1 MVQSDRRQKCCLPHD
16 PEEED
21 NNSVRGQMSTI
32 KTNTYTKKG
41 KEAKTI
47 RIVPGLHVTNH
58 PKKKVDDL
66 SNIWRHPW
74 DLVPNNH
81 TTMSLDETTPVENQS
96 HATLSPGGTTV
107 IQGKGKG
114 LFNDSD
120 GNVGNPEITPE
131 FLAQNR
137 KQILLL
143 LQKEE
148 KEQQLKKVRAQLE
161 FEDVLVED
169 VDEDDA
175 EAEVKQENETSQP
188 KIQRVRKENH
198 EDGDCTPKKQAP
210 SVWNQPKGQE
220 EKRWERPRFQPRG
233 DALQPGFSIPRKP
246 VTESEKTP
254 HAGKKRKEI
263 FMLHQLRPTIALKR
277 PRDTSGV
284 KRNSDH
290 LQPWMEQNIS
300 FLPIRGG
307 NFASNPLT
315 ISAIIVGHNVHR
327 VYVDT
332 GSALEIMYEHCFL
345 QLDEVIQR
353 SLIKSTHVLTGF
365 AGEVVHPIGQ
375 IQLPVVVGNETG
387 QREVTMTFL
396 VIRAQSPYDVIL
408 GRPDLCLLGAI
419 ASTIHSAIKFPTP
432 RGVVTLKS
440 NRRGGKMDHTSRP
453 TSILWTLNRA

>member
-1 MVQSDRRQKCCLPHD
+1 MPRLGLTRKLRPTREPQPKNEQGPRLGTKTCAAAEAHDR
-16 PEEED
+16 
-21 NNSVRGQMSTI
+21 
-32 KTNTYTKKG
+32 
-41 KEAKTI
+41 
-47 RIVPGLHVTNH
+47 
-58 PKKKVDDL
+58 
-66 SNIWRHPW
+66 
-74 DLVPNNH
+74 
-81 TTMSLDETTPVENQS
+81 
-96 HATLSPGGTTV
+96 GTTV

-120 GNVGNPEITPE
+120 KNVRNPEITPE

-148 KEQQLKKVRAQLE
+148 KEQQLKEVRAQLE
-161 FEDVLVED
+161 FEDVSVED
-169 VDEDDA
+169 MDEDDA
-175 EAEVKQENETSQP
+175 ETEVKQDKETSQP
-188 KIQRVRKENH
+188 KIQGGRKENH
-198 EDGDCTPKKQAP
+198 EDGVKSRIAKKLEFEDDYSKPYRPSTARAKSKFDCTPKKQAP
-210 SVWNQPKGQE
+210 SVWNQPKGHE

-254 HAGKKRKEI
+254 HAGEKRKEI

-277 PRDTSGV
+277 PRDT
-284 KRNSDH
+284 
-290 LQPWMEQNIS
+290 
-300 FLPIRGG
+300 
-307 NFASNPLT
+307 
-315 ISAIIVGHNVHR
+315 
-327 VYVDT
+327 
-332 GSALEIMYEHCFL
+332 
-345 QLDEVIQR
+345 
-353 SLIKSTHVLTGF
+353 GF
-365 AGEVVHPIGQ
+365 VGEVVHPIGH

-408 GRPDLCLLGAI
+408 GRPGLCLLGAI

-440 NRRGGKMDHTSRP
+440 NRRGGRMDRTSRP

>member
-1 MVQSDRRQKCCLPHD
+1 MPRLGLTRKLRPTREPRPQKEQGPRLGTKTCAAAEAHDR
-16 PEEED
+16 
-21 NNSVRGQMSTI
+21 
-32 KTNTYTKKG
+32 
-41 KEAKTI
+41 
-47 RIVPGLHVTNH
+47 
-58 PKKKVDDL
+58 
-66 SNIWRHPW
+66 
-74 DLVPNNH
+74 
-81 TTMSLDETTPVENQS
+81 
-96 HATLSPGGTTV
+96 GTTV

-120 GNVGNPEITPE
+120 KNVRNPEITPE

-148 KEQQLKKVRAQLE
+148 KEQQLKEVRAQLE
-161 FEDVLVED
+161 FEDVSVED
-169 VDEDDA
+169 MDEDDA
-175 EAEVKQENETSQP
+175 ETEVKQDKETSQP
-188 KIQRVRKENH
+188 KIQGGRKENH

-210 SVWNQPKGQE
+210 SVWNQPKGHE

-254 HAGKKRKEI
+254 HAGEKRKEI

-277 PRDTSGV
+277 PRDT
-284 KRNSDH
+284 
-290 LQPWMEQNIS
+290 
-300 FLPIRGG
+300 
-307 NFASNPLT
+307 
-315 ISAIIVGHNVHR
+315 
-327 VYVDT
+327 
-332 GSALEIMYEHCFL
+332 
-345 QLDEVIQR
+345 
-353 SLIKSTHVLTGF
+353 GF
-365 AGEVVHPIGQ
+365 VGEVVHPIGH

-408 GRPDLCLLGAI
+408 GRPGLCLLGAI

-440 NRRGGKMDHTSRP
+440 NRRGGRMDRTSRP

>member
-1 MVQSDRRQKCCLPHD
+1 
-16 PEEED
+16 
-21 NNSVRGQMSTI
+21 
-32 KTNTYTKKG
+32 
-41 KEAKTI
+41 
-47 RIVPGLHVTNH
+47 
-58 PKKKVDDL
+58 
-66 SNIWRHPW
+66 
-74 DLVPNNH
+74 
-81 TTMSLDETTPVENQS
+81 MSLDETTPVENQS
-96 HATLSPGGTTV
+96 HTTLSPGGTTV

-120 GNVGNPEITPE
+120 ENVRNPGITPE

-148 KEQQLKKVRAQLE
+148 KEQQLKEVRARLE

-169 VDEDDA
+169 ADEDDA
-175 EAEVKQENETSQP
+175 EIEVKQAKETSQP
-188 KIQRVRKENH
+188 KIQGGRKENH
-198 EDGDCTPKKQAP
+198 EDGVKSRIAKRLEFEDDYSKPYRPSTARAKSKFVARIAEFTFPPKLKMP
-210 SVWNQPKGQE
+210 TN
-220 EKRWERPRFQPRG
+220 PRG
-233 DALQPGFSIPRKP
+233 DALQPGFGIPRKP

-254 HAGKKRKEI
+254 HAGEKRKEI
-263 FMLHQLRPTIALKR
+263 FMLHQLRPTVALKR
-277 PRDTSGV
+277 PRDTGGV

-290 LQPWMEQNIS
+290 LQPWMEQDIS

-307 NFASNPLT
+307 NFASKPLT
-315 ISAIIVGHNVHR
+315 ISAIIAGHNVHQ

-353 SLIKSTHVLTGF
+353 SLIRSTHVLTGF

-408 GRPDLCLLGAI
+408 GRPGLCLLGAI

-440 NRRGGKMDHTSRP
+440 NRRVGRMDRTSRP